1 MAPTRVSRDGA
12 LVDALS
18 SPESPESPADQDL
31 IPRQSSVGRQI
42 LLLAVTFLV
51 GWLTIASFVLL
62 PFMGKRFFSDG
73 VCVGNE
79 KSDLCDKATSKAA
92 GAMGLALAGTSLTCF
107 FTGPVV
113 GALSDAR
120 GRLPFVIA
128 SLGLQGLMV
137 GSMAAYQFD
146 IMSLNVHY
154 VLRGISGLIQPLPLL
169 YSMAADETSP
179 AQRGVVFGRMAA
191 CFSLATL
198 FAPALMAALP
208 DAAGVL
214 ALVASA
220 LLAVILILVHGESL
234 PVQGRSTVEGGPV
247 RMCCKASTAILILNR
262 NCFFRCLA
270 VVVLVSSITSSGAQ
284 TTFISYLESVLGV
297 DKAGT
302 AVFLSVM
309 GGSGVLVLTL
319 LAPVFLR
326 KFGVANTISI
336 GLFMSIAG
344 NVFMIVGN
352 LPWINGYYVVLACCA
367 MEGFGLVVIPCVTTL
382 KSNASS
388 QAEQGSVQ
396 GAISSAQQLGTTIG
410 HLVYSQVF
418 KVFNAVKWDGQPMP
432 GFTYTISMGLSGI
445 CLMVVCCCLKEPSAK
460 PNECS

>member
-146 IMSLNVHY
+146 IMSLYVHF
-154 VLRGISGLIQPLPLL
+154 VLRGISGFIQPLPLL
-169 YSMAADETSP
+169 FAMAADEAGPT
-179 AQRGVVFGRMAA
+179 QRGDVFGKMTA

-198 FAPALMAALP
+198 TAPAMMAAVP
-208 DAAGVL
+208 DAVGVL
-214 ALVASA
+214 ILVGAVF
-220 LLAVILILVHGESL
+220 LAVILILVYGESL
-234 PVQGRSTVEGGPV
+234 PVQRRLTVEGGA
-247 RMCCKASTAILILNR
+247 RMCCTASTAIFILNR
-262 NCFFRCLA
+262 NNFFRCLA
-270 VVVLVSSITSSGAQ
+270 VVILAISTTQAGAQ
-284 TTFISYLESVLGV
+284 VTFIGYLESVLGV
-297 DKAGT
+297 DKKGA
-302 AVFLSVM
+302 AVFLSAM
-309 GGSGVLVLTL
+309 GASGVLVLTL

-326 KFGVANTISI
+326 KFGVASTISI
-336 GLFMSIAG
+336 GLFASILGSVFLISG
-344 NVFMIVGN
+344 NVLG
-352 LPWINGYYVVLACCA
+352 LDGYYVVLAACA
-367 MEGFGLVVIPCVTTL
+367 IEGFSLVVIPCVSTL
-382 KSNASS
+382 KANAAS